1 MKDTVLHTWG
11 GVHSYTKCEVTMQ
24 DYITKILQ
32 NIFLKAQQEPTRSYR
47 MLRVSIG
54 DTLSNWKKKENGRL
68 KKRHQPACLVY
79 CIQEESRGLERC
91 EPRD

>member
-1 MKDTVLHTWG
+1 
-11 GVHSYTKCEVTMQ
+11 MQ

-54 DTLSNWKKKENGRL
+54 DTLSNWEEKGKWQIEEKT
-68 KKRHQPACLVY
+68 PACMFSLLY
-79 CIQEESRGLERC
+79 PRGKSWVGEM
-91 EPRD
+91 